1 MFPAMTA
8 QEFREPIDPKVRGTW
23 NLHNISVEQ
32 AVPLDFFT
40 LLSSVSG
47 VVGQKAQ
54 ANYSAGNVF
63 LDSFAVYRNSMGL
76 PACSVNLGVIEDV
89 GYFTERDHLSRRLE
103 AQGWNPINEGL
114 LHKIL
119 RFSILQQSQAPIN
132 PASTTQLITGIPVP
146 LVAASPL
153 QPLHRFSALRPGT
166 GASTGA
172 LDSKDSHLTMLRNAG
187 KGQSEVDQATLL
199 ASAVEV
205 VNGVLMKS
213 LGTKEPLEASRPLA
227 SYGIDSLVAVEL
239 RNWARSE
246 LAVELSALEVF
257 GAKTLVSLC
266 EVILKRLQA

>member
-8 QEFREPIDPKVRGTW
+8 QQFREPIDPKVSGTW
-23 NLHNISVEQ
+23 NLHNIALEQ
-32 AVPLDFFT
+32 AVPIDFFT

-54 ANYSAGNVF
+54 TNYSAGSIF
-63 LDSFAVYRNSMGL
+63 LDSFAVYRHSLGL

-103 AQGWNPINEGL
+103 AQGWVPINEGL

-132 PASTTQLITGIPVP
+132 PASSTQLVTGIPVP
-146 LVAASPL
+146 LLPSSPL
-153 QPLHRFSALRPGT
+153 QPHHRFSALRPGA
-166 GASTGA
+166 GAAAGA
-172 LDSKDSHLTMLRNAG
+172 LDTRDSHLAMLKNAG
-187 KGQSEVDQATLL
+187 KGQNDLDQATLL

-205 VNGVLMKS
+205 VNRVLMRS
-213 LGTKEPLEASRPLA
+213 LGMNEPLEPSRPLA
-227 SYGIDSLVAVEL
+227 SYGIDSLIAVEL

-246 LAVELSALEVF
+246 LAAEISALEVIS
-257 GAKTLVSLC
+257 AKTLVSLC